1 MIIAG
6 TMVIADAA
14 RMATFLAL
22 LMTGLYN
29 GLYGDYTY
37 Y

>member
-1 MIIAG
+1 M
-6 TMVIADAA
+6 
-14 RMATFLAL
+14 MAIFLSL

-37 Y
+37 HRSEGPDR